1 MSKTSTIGSAKSS
14 MKRKNS
20 IWHALPYIAPH
31 FIIFAVFGIIP
42 IIFGIGLAFTRW
54 NMVGAPKFVGLQ
66 NFAKIFDKQ
75 TQTTEEWHNADIFR
89 AGKMCGLRMVIGLWC
104 KQPEQ
109 KSLCTLPLQ

>member
-42 IIFGIGLAFTRW
+42 IVFGIGLAFTRW
-54 NMVGAPKFVGLQ
+54 NMVGAPKFVGP
-66 NFAKIFDKQ
+66 A
-75 TQTTEEWHNADIFR
+75 E
-89 AGKMCGLRMVIGLWC
+89 LREDLRP
-104 KQPEQ
+104 QH
-109 KSLCTLPLQ
+109 LFLLDLLA

>member
-1 MSKTSTIGSAKSS
+1 MSKTSTIGSAASS

-54 NMVGAPKFVGLQ
+54 NMVGSPQFVGLQ
-66 NFAKIFDKQ
+66 NFRED
-75 TQTTEEWHNADIFR
+75 
-89 AGKMCGLRMVIGLWC
+89 LRSQHLLLLDSSGVTSGI
-104 KQPEQ
+104 P
-109 KSLCTLPLQ
+109 

>member
-66 NFAKIFDKQ
+66 NFAKIFDPS
-75 TQTTEEWHNADIFR
+75 TISTR
-89 AGKMCGLRMVIGLWC
+89 SSGVI
-104 KQPEQ
+104 
-109 KSLCTLPLQ
+109 SATLCSSCWSACR

>member
-42 IIFGIGLAFTRW
+42 IIFL
-54 NMVGAPKFVGLQ
+54 
-66 NFAKIFDKQ
+66 
-75 TQTTEEWHNADIFR
+75 
-89 AGKMCGLRMVIGLWC
+89 
-104 KQPEQ
+104 
-109 KSLCTLPLQ
+109 SLIHI

>member
-54 NMVGAPKFVGLQ
+54 NMVGAPKFVGCRTSRRSSTP
-66 NFAKIFDKQ
+66 APIS
-75 TQTTEEWHNADIFR
+75 TR
-89 AGKMCGLRMVIGLWC
+89 SSGVI
-104 KQPEQ
+104 
-109 KSLCTLPLQ
+109 SATLCSSCWSACR

>member
-42 IIFGIGLAFTRW
+42 IIFGIDCAPPLEHGRCAEVRRPAELREDLRPQHLFLLDLLA
-54 NMVGAPKFVGLQ
+54 
-66 NFAKIFDKQ
+66 
-75 TQTTEEWHNADIFR
+75 
-89 AGKMCGLRMVIGLWC
+89 
-104 KQPEQ
+104 
-109 KSLCTLPLQ
+109 